1 MESSETSKLR
11 VWIYLTAVIAAALL
25 IKSASSDPTAATQN
39 TPATTGQAPGAP
51 SGAVA
56 LSKPVLVGRLAQ
68 PGLTE
73 SSGLVASLKYP
84 GVYWSMNDSGNP
96 PMLYAVD
103 SVGKGLCRIRLTG
116 AKNIDWEDIAADDE
130 MLYIG
135 DVGDNLC
142 KRKVLTIYAVG
153 EPDPKG
159 KTETAPVKCEYRFR
173 YPAGHGP
180 FDCEAMFVRKGWA
193 YLITKETPRA
203 RLYRVRLDGVST
215 PVEKT
220 LQAEDLG
227 PLPNAHWVTAAD
239 ISPDGMKI
247 AVLSYLGVWVYQ
259 LDLPIEKVAVEA
271 TLKPSAETETQTSAT
286 RQAPTTRPVQVVSVK
301 PLNRSI
307 MLRQA
312 EAICWEAGRC
322 PEALLITNE
331 QREVYRISLI
341 GQDKAKKIRK
351 TGSGDFSRRKKKR
364 ARQCLLKALS
374 PPFAL
379 VEVPSHY
386 EAL

>member
-1 MESSETSKLR
+1 MESSGTSKLR
-11 VWIYLTAVIAAALL
+11 GWIYLTAAIASASL
-25 IKSASSDPTAATQN
+25 IMKSASSDPTAATQS
-39 TPATTGQAPGAP
+39 TPATTSQ
-51 SGAVA
+51 SVA

-73 SSGLVASLKYP
+73 SSGLVASQKYP

-116 AKNIDWEDIAADDE
+116 AKNIDWEDIAIDDE

-135 DVGDNLC
+135 DIGDNLC

-173 YPAGHGP
+173 YPADHGP

-193 YLITKETPRA
+193 YLIPKETPRA
-203 RLYRVRLDGVST
+203 RIYRVRLDGVST
-215 PVEKT
+215 PAGKT

-227 PLPNAHWVTAAD
+227 PLPDARWVTAAD

-247 AVLSYLGVWVYQ
+247 AVLSYMGVWVYQ
-259 LDLPIEKVAVEA
+259 LDLPIEKVAAEA
-271 TLKPSAETETQTSAT
+271 APKPSATTQT
-286 RQAPTTRPVQVVSVK
+286 APARRPVQVVRVK
-301 PLNRSI
+301 PIRRSI
-307 MLRQA
+307 LLRQA
-312 EAICWEAGRC
+312 DAICWEAGRR
-322 PEALLITNE
+322 PKALLITNE
-331 QREVYRISLI
+331 QREVYRMPLI
-341 GQDKAKKIRK
+341 GPDKVK
-351 TGSGDFSRRKKKR
+351 
-364 ARQCLLKALS
+364 
-374 PPFAL
+374 
-379 VEVPSHY
+379 H
-386 EAL
+386 